1 MARHWFY
8 RHNKFISKEEVEQ
21 SLIIDRGYQ
30 QNIYIHSVLYFF
42 LFNKVLSAQ
51 EIYNLYHF
59 NNIEINNFGQ
69 YIRAKITKSLRDL
82 EKTIDKKI
90 VSLSKFK

>member
-1 MARHWFY
+1 MDSSSGA
-8 RHNKFISKEEVEQ
+8 I
-21 SLIIDRGYQ
+21 GYM
-30 QNIYIHSVLYFF
+30 SDFF

-59 NNIEINNFGQ
+59 NDIEVNNFGQ
-69 YIRAKITKSLRDL
+69 YIRAKITKSLKAL